1 MSNNALAP
9 GWTET
14 SLFPKMA
21 AWKNINPNIKISMSV
36 GGWTEGV
43 FNLIKQMFY
52 IIICIF
58 IAKLKKSNN
67 FNQIVSSPDNMKKF
81 CQSAIDVSRQYNLD
95 GLDIDW

>member
-43 FNLIKQMFY
+43 NKFNKNEQKIEK
-52 IIICIF
+52 IIF
-58 IAKLKKSNN
+58 
-67 FNQIVSSPDNMKKF
+67 F
-81 CQSAIDVSRQYNLD
+81 
-95 GLDIDW
+95 

>member
-52 IIICIF
+52 IIYMHFHCKI
-58 IAKLKKSNN
+58 KKVKQFQPNRELT
-67 FNQIVSSPDNMKKF
+67 
-81 CQSAIDVSRQYNLD
+81 RQHEEILPI
-95 GLDIDW
+95 GH